1 MTLKVYDPDRD
12 LLRLARDLAVVQ
24 ALRRGVDVPERELG
38 EVRDLGQVMV
48 ALEDAEKEAR
58 QIERK
63 RR

>member
-1 MTLKVYDPDRD
+1 MNLKAYDSAKD

-48 ALEDAEKEAR
+48 ALEEAEKEAR